1 MDDPKA
7 IWYVQMAFLT
17 RSLSLITIFD
27 GDEPRSRRR
36 FEVKNALFWR
46 RESNSLPF

>member
-1 MDDPKA
+1 MSRINNYEILDDPKA

-27 GDEPRSRRR
+27 GDEPRSRHC
-36 FEVKNALFWR
+36 FEAEKTNF
-46 RESNSLPF
+46 